1 MGNLKHDIHWSVF
14 HKISHS
20 APCYQLYP
28 QCVGKPLGVRSICGA
43 LAKSR
48 GELLIHTVGIDLSC
62 DGLGDGDHSSE
73 LSLPL
78 EGILIRELEGCRRPA
93 WVTEPNTQ

>member
-1 MGNLKHDIHWSVF
+1 M
-14 HKISHS
+14 
-20 APCYQLYP
+20 
-28 QCVGKPLGVRSICGA
+28 GKPLGVQPICGA

-48 GELLIHTVGIDLSC
+48 GELLIHTVGIDLSF

-78 EGILIRELEGCRRPA
+78 EGILIRELERCQRPA
-93 WVTEPNTQ
+93 

>member
-1 MGNLKHDIHWSVF
+1 M
-14 HKISHS
+14 
-20 APCYQLYP
+20 
-28 QCVGKPLGVRSICGA
+28 GKPLDVRPICGA

-48 GELLIHTVGIDLSC
+48 GELLIHTVGIDLSF

-78 EGILIRELEGCRRPA
+78 EGILIRELEGCHQP
-93 WVTEPNTQ
+93 E

>member
-1 MGNLKHDIHWSVF
+1 MGNHQHDILWTVF

-20 APCYQLYP
+20 APYCQLYP
-28 QCVGKPLGVRSICGA
+28 QRVGKLLRIEQICGA

-48 GELLIHTVGIDLSC
+48 GELLIHSVGIDLSF

-78 EGILIRELEGCRRPA
+78 EGILIRELEGCHRPA
-93 WVTEPNTQ
+93 WTMELTT

>member
-1 MGNLKHDIHWSVF
+1 MGNHQHDILWTVF

-20 APCYQLYP
+20 APCCKLYP
-28 QCVGKPLGVRSICGA
+28 QRVGKLLRIEQICGA

-48 GELLIHTVGIDLSC
+48 GELLIHSVGIDLSF

-78 EGILIRELEGCRRPA
+78 EGILIRELEGCHRPA
-93 WVTEPNTQ
+93 WAVELTT